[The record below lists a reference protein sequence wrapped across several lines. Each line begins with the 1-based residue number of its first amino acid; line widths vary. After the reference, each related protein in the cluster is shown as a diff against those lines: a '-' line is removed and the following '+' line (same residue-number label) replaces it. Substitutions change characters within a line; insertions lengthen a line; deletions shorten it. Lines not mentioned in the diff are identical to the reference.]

1 MRKLHLLIRQI
12 KKCGSLL
19 NAYLKPLEKSPFI
32 VDAPLSEVNVKRWHD
47 GLSSNATDKVAEEV
61 PIALIYN
68 GVSHAVMLTTPQD
81 LEDFAL
87 GFSLSEG
94 ILQNKNEL
102 YDIEIVTQAQGIELR
117 LEVASEA
124 FAMLKERRRNLAGRT
139 GCGLC
144 GAESLEQALRLPV
157 LDHSKLEKTVREKK
171 DTLQANTDAASGV
184 SLGKMS
190 ASSILAAFK
199 TLQTKQ
205 VLQQATGATH
215 ACAWVN
221 AQGEVVMLREDV
233 GRHNAMDKLIGALA
247 KSAQQENGF
256 VLTSSRA
263 SMEMV
268 QKVALAGYDML
279 AAISAPTGLAV
290 RIAQTYG
297 VTLVGFLREQQFVV
311 YTHPQ
316 RIKN

>member
-1 MRKLHLLIRQI
+1 LE
-12 KKCGSLL
+12 
-19 NAYLKPLEKSPFI
+19 KPLFI
-32 VDAPLSEVNVKRWHD
+32 IGAPLSEVNVTRWHD
-47 GLSSNATDKVAEEV
+47 GVSGNATDKVAEEV

-68 GVSHAVMLTTPQD
+68 GVSHAVMLATPQD

-94 ILQNKNEL
+94 ILQSKSEL
-102 YDIEIVTQAQGIELR
+102 YDVEVVTQAQGIELH

-124 FAMLKERRRNLAGRT
+124 FAMLKERRRNLTGRT

-157 LDHSKLEKTVREKK
+157 LDYSKPEKSELETNSTLKVSNIKSNVHEAAIAANSIVAPEKIPA
-171 DTLQANTDAASGV
+171 T
-184 SLGKMS
+184 
-190 ASSILAAFK
+190 SILKAFK
-199 TLQTKQ
+199 AIQAKQ

-215 ACAWVN
+215 ACAWIS
-221 AQGEVVMLREDV
+221 AEGEVVMLREDV

-247 KSAQQENGF
+247 KSAKQQNGF

-263 SMEMV
+263 SVEMV
-268 QKVALAGYDML
+268 QKMALAGYDML

-297 VTLVGFLREQQFVV
+297 VTLVGFLREQQFVI
-311 YTHPQ
+311 YTHAQ
-316 RIKN
+316 HIKN

>member
-1 MRKLHLLIRQI
+1 MKA
-12 KKCGSLL
+12 K
-19 NAYLKPLEKSPFI
+19 NFI
-32 VDAPLSEVNVKRWHD
+32 VADAPLSTVQVTRWRED
-47 GLSSNATDKVAEEV
+47 VLTQAQDKVAEET

-68 GVSHAVMLTTPQD
+68 GVSHAVMLATPQD

-94 ILQNKNEL
+94 ILQNKSEL
-102 YDIEIVTQAQGIELR
+102 YDIEIVLQTNGIELR

-124 FAMLKERRRNLAGRT
+124 FAKLKERRRNLTGRT

-144 GAESLEQALRLPV
+144 GAESLEQALRLPNR
-157 LDHSKLEKTVREKK
+157 EKNIREKK
-171 DTLQANTDAASGV
+171 DALEANSHAPSSASLQSVSAAS
-184 SLGKMS
+184 
-190 ASSILAAFK
+190 IQNAFK
-199 TLQTKQ
+199 TLQAQQ

-221 AQGEVVMLREDV
+221 VDGEIMLLREDV

-247 KSAQQENGF
+247 KQEAKLDLKQAGF

-263 SMEMV
+263 SVEMV
-268 QKVALAGYDML
+268 QKVALAGYNIL

-290 RIAQTYG
+290 RIADAYN
-297 VTLVGFLREQQFVV
+297 VTLVGFLRQQQFVI
-311 YTHPQ
+311 YTHAA
-316 RIKN
+316 RIK